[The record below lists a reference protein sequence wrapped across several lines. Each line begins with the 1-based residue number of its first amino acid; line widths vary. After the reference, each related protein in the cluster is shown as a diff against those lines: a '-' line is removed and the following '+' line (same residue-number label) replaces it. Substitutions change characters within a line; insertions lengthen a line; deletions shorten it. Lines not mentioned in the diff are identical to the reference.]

1 MGKNK
6 FLDDADKPQTMSCM
20 SYLKCRLTHILLLG
34 CCLLLFSSC
43 CVLPKIIVFERLMT
57 SQNKLRKYIQKIL
70 VFQQNGSGESKIQGI
85 IRYGENLFDL
95 KTISIDKSLPP
106 VIDDSTKYLPTDI
119 KADLVLDYLTHPDL
133 SHDLAVMCVKKKIPV
148 VATGKKSHI
157 KGVLTPPT

>member
-1 MGKNK
+1 
-6 FLDDADKPQTMSCM
+6 
-20 SYLKCRLTHILLLG
+20 
-34 CCLLLFSSC
+34 
-43 CVLPKIIVFERLMT
+43 MT

-95 KTISIDKSLPP
+95 KIISIDKSLPI
-106 VIDDSTKYLPTDI
+106 VII

-148 VATGKKSHI
+148 IATGKKSHI